1 MAATKR
7 NAMLI
12 EEAREKIKTTQL
24 INRLQNHALGSVEM
38 SPTQVRATEI
48 LLRKRIPDLT
58 ATTAEIKVNKDLA
71 DLTTNELLS
80 ALASHGIVGS
90 QESSSKLN

>member
-24 INRLQNHALGSVEM
+24 INRLQDHALNDVEM
-38 SPTQVRATEI
+38 SQSQVRAVEI
-48 LLRKRIPDLT
+48 LLKKRVPDLT
-58 ATTAEIKVNKDLA
+58 SMAMAGGHDGEPVP
-71 DLTTNELLS
+71 LS
-80 ALASHGIVGS
+80 MIEMVGVQPKHDPS
-90 QESSSKLN
+90 EG